1 MKKFTITNQSNSLE
15 PINIQNIH
23 MQAECGGATFYLAK
37 KIENGSIIC
46 QYGPHHTHKPA
57 HFCHIPAVEDV
68 CYLCVSKH
76 VSKHIERNTDI
87 NTARLS
93 C

>member
-68 CYLCVSKH
+68 FFCVY
-76 VSKHIERNTDI
+76 RNTYR
-87 NTARLS
+87 NTLNATPTSIQR